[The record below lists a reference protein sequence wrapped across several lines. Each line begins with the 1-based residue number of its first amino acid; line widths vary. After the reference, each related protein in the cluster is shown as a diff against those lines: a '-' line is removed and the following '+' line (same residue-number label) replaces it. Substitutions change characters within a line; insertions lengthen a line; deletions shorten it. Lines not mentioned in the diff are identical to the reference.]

1 MKTALIAALVAAAAL
16 AGCNTSKHIEV
27 IPENVVTSD
36 ARLACIASRLS
47 ATDRKINFTV
57 GEFPDKTGKINTNG
71 GPDATGAF
79 NTQGADTM
87 LRTTLG
93 RTGVNV
99 VDISDMYRKVYEWQK
114 KAPVAQS
121 SNTALPS
128 LMISGAITSTDFN
141 GGKGFNV
148 EIAGVGGGVISNSVL
163 QGIDMYVVTLP
174 VGKNGPAS
182 GRQIAQVTVTTEVK
196 QGGVELKVKAFDL
209 ISQLT
214 KEYIALD
221 AGYYWRAPLQY
232 STRNM
237 IEYGLAELLAQI
249 YKIQDC
255 TPAGTS
261 PTTMV
266 AEAK

>member
-1 MKTALIAALVAAAAL
+1 MKTALLAALVAAAAL

-27 IPENVVTSD
+27 VPENVITSD
-36 ARLACIASRLS
+36 ARLSCISSRL
-47 ATDRKINFTV
+47 TDSDRRINFTV

-87 LRTTLG
+87 LLATLG
-93 RTGVNV
+93 RTGVSV
-99 VDISDMYRKVYEWQK
+99 VHISDGYRKIYEWQNQK
-114 KAPVAQS
+114 VRG
-121 SNTALPS
+121 SNAALPTV
-128 LMISGAITSTDFN
+128 MITGAITSTDFQ

-148 EIAGVGGGVISNSVL
+148 EIAGIGGGVISNSVL
-163 QGIDMYVVTLP
+163 QGIDMVAVTLP
-174 VGKNGPAS
+174 SGKNGPAS

-214 KEYIALD
+214 KEYVALD

-232 STRNM
+232 STRTM
-237 IEYGLAELLAQI
+237 LEFGLAELFAQV

-255 TPAGTS
+255 TPAGTQAE
-261 PTTMV
+261 TMV